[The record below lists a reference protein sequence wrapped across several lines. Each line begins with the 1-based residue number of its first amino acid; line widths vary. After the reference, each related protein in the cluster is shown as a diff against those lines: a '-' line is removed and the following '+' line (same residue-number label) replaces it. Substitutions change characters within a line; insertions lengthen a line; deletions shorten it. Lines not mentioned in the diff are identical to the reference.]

1 MSDTLRSVEYV
12 IDAPDYPA
20 VERTMLDGIAEGSIN
35 PTIMEWTFGEDLF
48 LSLGPIQDAGLID
61 TERAD
66 DLGIDYSRRF
76 NMAGSV
82 GFFQTDHTPT
92 LYAFFPAEED
102 RTLSEAIALAGN
114 SMAEA
119 LQDVGVDRVYYEGG
133 DLELEAEEE
142 GVRATKIGV
151 AGGVWH
157 NAVWGVFVNV
167 INRNFTP
174 DQFEIIDE
182 LVRLPKVKFEDKET
196 DSVAGRMGAL
206 EDELP
211 DVDVDGVLDAARE
224 NIADRLGREVSPG
237 ELSEDERA
245 RIDEHRD
252 YYGSMEY
259 FRSVSTAN
267 LVADA
272 DENHRIAE
280 VAFKA
285 RKLVK
290 ASVVVDED
298 DVIVDALYT
307 GDMYHK
313 PRVEALERLNRA
325 IVGLDVHDSEGQLT
339 AIEDVFAA
347 DDFEVPWM
355 TAEDFRAP
363 LEKIPENLTP
373 ATEFGRK

>member
-1 MSDTLRSVEYV
+1 MSDTLRSIEYV
-12 IDAPDYPA
+12 IDAPAYPA
-20 VERTMLDGIAEGSIN
+20 VERTMLDGIAEGSVD

-61 TERAD
+61 TDRAD
-66 DLGIDYSRRF
+66 ERGIDYSRRF

-92 LYAFFPAEED
+92 LYAFFPAEGD

-133 DLELEAEEE
+133 DLELAAEEE

-157 NAVWGVFVNV
+157 NGVWGVFVNV
-167 INRNFTP
+167 INKNFTP
-174 DQFEIIDE
+174 EQFEIIDE

-211 DVDVDGVLDAARE
+211 GIDVDDVLDAARG
-224 NIADRLGREVSPG
+224 NIAARLDRQVSHG
-237 ELSEDERA
+237 ELSDEERA
-245 RIDEHRD
+245 TIDEHRD
-252 YYGSMEY
+252 YYGSMDY
-259 FRSVSTAN
+259 FESVSTAN

-272 DENHRIAE
+272 DDDHRIAE
-280 VAFKA
+280 VAYKA

-290 ASVVVDED
+290 ASVVVDNE

-313 PRVEALERLNRA
+313 PRVEALERLNGA
-325 IVGLDVHDSEGQLT
+325 IAGLDVHDEDGQLA
-339 AIEDVFAA
+339 AIEDVFAG

-355 TAEDFRAP
+355 SAEDFAAP

-373 ATEFGRK
+373 VTEFGRE